1 LPSVEITVHPEYPA
15 MHLNLDDPVITRIH
29 EAGRKLGRK
38 LDFEIAGGG
47 SDANI
52 FNDFGLP
59 TAIIATGM
67 NKVHTTDECL
77 DLKDLIRL
85 TELLYAIAVI

>member
-1 LPSVEITVHPEYPA
+1 VEISVHPEYPA
-15 MHLNLDDPVITRIH
+15 MHLAMDAPVITRVQ
-29 EAGRKLGRK
+29 EAGRNLGRT
-38 LDFEIAGGG
+38 LEFQIAGGG

-52 FNDFGLP
+52 FNSFGLP

>member
-1 LPSVEITVHPEYPA
+1 VEISVHLEYPA
-15 MHLNLDDPVITRIH
+15 MHLDLHDPVITH
-29 EAGRKLGRK
+29 VKEAAHKLGRI
-38 LDFEIAGGG
+38 LEFEIAGGG

-52 FNDFGLP
+52 LNSLGLA

-77 DLKDLIRL
+77 DMKDLIRL
-85 TELLYAIAVI
+85 TELLYAIAVH